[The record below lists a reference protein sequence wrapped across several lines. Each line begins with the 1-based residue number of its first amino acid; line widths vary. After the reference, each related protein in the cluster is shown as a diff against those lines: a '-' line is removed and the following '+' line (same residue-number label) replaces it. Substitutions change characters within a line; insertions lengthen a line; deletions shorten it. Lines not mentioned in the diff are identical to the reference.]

1 MKTLKYWYITGFRK
15 GAWKG
20 CMAHGIVHGHQRL
33 ADGILIH
40 TSAISAVMVERD
52 MAMIRTKNS
61 EYHCRLDEASFE
73 LFDEPGKRYF
83 LDFENLREKYERR
96 LEVPGQGD
104 GALIVLDGEAEYYFV
119 GAAYRCCGEV
129 IEVRVPTVHL
139 GMVQDSV
146 LMGCFI
152 ERTEQAIDYRYFPF
166 PGKVEFYSWMNEL
179 DTYITNAGT
188 EKMKVEVKGQE
199 NLIESG
205 CTLLIHG
212 TKDSRGDDGDV

>member
-1 MKTLKYWYITGFRK
+1 MKTLKYWYITAVKK
-15 GAWKG
+15 GEWEG
-20 CMAHGIVHGHQRL
+20 CIAHGIVHGHQRL
-33 ADGILIH
+33 ADGIPIH
-40 TSAISAVMVERD
+40 TSAISAVTVAKD
-52 MAMIRTKNS
+52 MAVIKTKNS
-61 EYHCRLDEASFE
+61 EYHCRLDEASFD
-73 LFDEPGKRYF
+73 LFDEQGQGVLPG
-83 LDFENLREKYERR
+83 FEKLREKYERR

-119 GAAYRCCGEV
+119 GAAYRCGGEV

-166 PGKVEFYSWMNEL
+166 PGKVEFYSWTNEL

-188 EKMKVEVKGQE
+188 KK
-199 NLIESG
+199 NESRSE
-205 CTLLIHG
+205 G
-212 TKDSRGDDGDV
+212 TGKLDRTGMHADDSQYERQRR

>member
-1 MKTLKYWYITGFRK
+1 MKTLKYWYITAVKK
-15 GAWKG
+15 GEWEG
-20 CMAHGIVHGHQRL
+20 CIAHGIVHGHQRL

-40 TSAISAVMVERD
+40 TSAISAVTVEQD
-52 MAMIRTKNS
+52 MAIIRTKNS
-61 EYHCRLDEASFE
+61 EYHCRLDEASFD

-119 GAAYRCCGEV
+119 GAAYRCDGEV

-146 LMGCFI
+146 LFGCFM
-152 ERTEQAIDYRYFPF
+152 ERSQQAIDYRYFPF
-166 PGKVEFYSWMNEL
+166 SDRVEFYSWMN
-179 DTYITNAGT
+179 DFDAYIVNAGVQPI
-188 EKMKVEVKGQE
+188 KVMVKAQE
-199 NLIESG
+199 YVIEPG

-212 TKDSRGDDGDV
+212 TKDSKGGDGSV

>member
-15 GAWKG
+15 GEWKG

-40 TSAISAVMVERD
+40 TSAISAVTVEQD
-52 MAMIRTKNS
+52 MAIIRTKNS
-61 EYHCRLDEASFE
+61 EYHCRLDEASFD

-104 GALIVLDGEAEYYFV
+104 GALIVLDSEAEYYFV
-119 GAAYRCCGEV
+119 GAAYRYGGEV

-146 LMGCFI
+146 LFGCFM
-152 ERTEQAIDYRYFPF
+152 ERSQQAIDYRYFPF
-166 PGKVEFYSWMNEL
+166 PNKVEFYSWMHTF
-179 DTYITNAGT
+179 DTYILNAGT
-188 EKMKVEVKGQE
+188 QPIKIEVKTHE
-199 NLIESG
+199 NLIEPG
-205 CTLLIHG
+205 CTLLIRG
-212 TKDSRGDDGDV
+212 TKDRGGEGDV

>member
-1 MKTLKYWYITGFRK
+1 MKTLKYWYITAVKK
-15 GAWKG
+15 GEWEG
-20 CMAHGIVHGHQRL
+20 CIAHGIVHGHQRL

-104 GALIVLDGEAEYYFV
+104 GALIALDGEAEYYYV
-119 GAAYRCCGEV
+119 GAAYRCSGEI
-129 IEVRVPTVHL
+129 IEIRIPTVHI
-139 GMVQDSV
+139 GTFCDSV
-146 LMGCFI
+146 LIGCLTDKT
-152 ERTEQAIDYRYFPF
+152 RQAIDYRYFPF
-166 PGKVEFYSWMNEL
+166 SDRVEFYSWTNEL

-188 EKMKVEVKGQE
+188 KKMKVEVKGQE
-199 NLIESG
+199 NLIEPG
-205 CTLLIHG
+205 CTLMIPG
-212 TKDSRGDDGDV
+212 TKDRGGDGDV

>member
-1 MKTLKYWYITGFRK
+1 MKTLKYWYITAVRK
-15 GAWKG
+15 GEWKG
-20 CMAHGIVHGHQRL
+20 CIAHGIVHGHQRL
-33 ADGILIH
+33 ADGIKIH

-104 GALIVLDGEAEYYFV
+104 GALIALDGEAEYYYV
-119 GAAYRCCGEV
+119 GAAYRCSGEI
-129 IEVRVPTVHL
+129 IEIRIPTVHI
-139 GMVQDSV
+139 GTFCDSV
-146 LMGCFI
+146 LIGCLTDKT
-152 ERTEQAIDYRYFPF
+152 RQAIDYRYFPF
-166 PGKVEFYSWMNEL
+166 SDRVEFYSWTNEL

-188 EKMKVEVKGQE
+188 KKMKVEVKGQE
-199 NLIESG
+199 NLIEPG
-205 CTLLIHG
+205 CTLMIPG
-212 TKDSRGDDGDV
+212 TKDRGGDGDV

>member
-15 GAWKG
+15 EEWKG

-104 GALIVLDGEAEYYFV
+104 GALIALDGEAEYYYV
-119 GAAYRCCGEV
+119 GAAYRCSGEI
-129 IEVRVPTVHL
+129 IEIRIPTVHI
-139 GMVQDSV
+139 GTFCDSV
-146 LMGCFI
+146 LIGCVTDKT
-152 ERTEQAIDYRYFPF
+152 RQAIDYRYFPF
-166 PGKVEFYSWMNEL
+166 SDRVEFYSWMQTF
-179 DTYITNAGT
+179 DTYILNAGT
-188 EKMKVEVKGQE
+188 QPIKVAVKAQE
-199 NLIESG
+199 NVIAPG
-205 CTLLIHG
+205 CTLLIRD
-212 TKDSRGDDGDV
+212 TKDRGGDGDV

>member
-15 GAWKG
+15 GEWKG

-40 TSAISAVMVERD
+40 TSAISAVTVEQD
-52 MAMIRTKNS
+52 MAIIRTKNS
-61 EYHCRLDEASFE
+61 EYHCRLDEASFD

-104 GALIVLDGEAEYYFV
+104 GALIALDGEAEYYYV
-119 GAAYRCCGEV
+119 GAAYRCSGEI
-129 IEVRVPTVHL
+129 IEIRIPTVHI
-139 GMVQDSV
+139 GTFCDSV
-146 LMGCFI
+146 LIGCVTDKT
-152 ERTEQAIDYRYFPF
+152 RQAIDYRYFPF
-166 PGKVEFYSWMNEL
+166 SDRVEFYSWMN
-179 DTYITNAGT
+179 DFDAYIVNAGVQPI
-188 EKMKVEVKGQE
+188 KVMVKAQE
-199 NLIESG
+199 YVIEPG

-212 TKDSRGDDGDV
+212 TKDSKGGDGSV

>member
-40 TSAISAVMVERD
+40 TSAISAVTVEQD
-52 MAMIRTKNS
+52 MAIIRTKNS
-61 EYHCRLDEASFE
+61 EYHCRLDEASFD

-104 GALIVLDGEAEYYFV
+104 GALIALDGEAEYYYV
-119 GAAYRCCGEV
+119 GAAYRCSGEI
-129 IEVRVPTVHL
+129 IEIRIPTVHI
-139 GMVQDSV
+139 GTFCDSV
-146 LMGCFI
+146 LIGCLTDKT
-152 ERTEQAIDYRYFPF
+152 RQAIDYRYFPF
-166 PGKVEFYSWMNEL
+166 SDRVEFYSWMQTF
-179 DTYITNAGT
+179 DTYILNAGT
-188 EKMKVEVKGQE
+188 QPIKVAVKAQE
-199 NLIESG
+199 NVIAPG
-205 CTLLIHG
+205 CTLLIRD
-212 TKDSRGDDGDV
+212 TKDRGGDGDV